1 MANLQKIYSDLDL
14 TFRRLPVT
22 NDVASS
28 YDEQAV
34 VRSVRNLLLTGF
46 YERPFQPNLGSNL
59 NKLLFEPADQLTSN
73 LIESEVRDVISN
85 FEPRVTVNTISVTV
99 SPDENSFNLSMT
111 FFVGNNT
118 RATTVTLLLQ
128 RSRKWLQ
135 IQI

>member
-14 TFRRLPVT
+14 TFKRLPVT
-22 NDVASS
+22 NDVALS
-28 YDEQAV
+28 YDEQSV
-34 VRSVRNLLLTGF
+34 IRSVRNLLLTGF

-73 LIESEVRDVISN
+73 LIESEVRNVISN
-85 FEPRVTVNTISVTV
+85 FEPRVTINTINVTV

-128 RSRKWLQ
+128 RSR
-135 IQI
+135 

>member
-22 NDVASS
+22 NDVALS
-28 YDEQAV
+28 YDDQSV
-34 VRSVRNLLLTGF
+34 IRSVRNLLLTGF

-73 LIESEVRDVISN
+73 LIENEVRNVISN
-85 FEPRVTVNTISVTV
+85 FEPRVTINLINVTIT
-99 SPDENSFNLSMT
+99 PDENSFNLSMT

-128 RSRKWLQ
+128 RSR
-135 IQI
+135 

>member
-22 NDVASS
+22 NDVALS

-73 LIESEVRDVISN
+73 LIESEVRNVISN
-85 FEPRVTVNTISVTV
+85 FEPRVTINSINVTIT
-99 SPDENSFNLSMT
+99 PDENSFNLSMT

-128 RSRKWLQ
+128 RSR
-135 IQI
+135 

>member
-22 NDVASS
+22 NDVALS

-85 FEPRVTVNTISVTV
+85 FEPRVTVNTINVTI

-128 RSRKWLQ
+128 RSR
-135 IQI
+135 

>member
-14 TFRRLPVT
+14 TFRRLHVT
-22 NDVASS
+22 NDVALS
-28 YDEQAV
+28 YDDQAV
-34 VRSVRNLLLTGF
+34 IRSVRNLLLTGF

-73 LIESEVRDVISN
+73 LIESEVRNVISN
-85 FEPRVTVNTISVTV
+85 FEPRVTINSINVTIT
-99 SPDENSFNLSMT
+99 PDENSFNLSMT

-128 RSRKWLQ
+128 RSR
-135 IQI
+135 

>member
-14 TFRRLPVT
+14 TFKKLPVT
-22 NDVASS
+22 NDVALS

-46 YERPFQPNLGSNL
+46 YERPFQPNIGSNL

-85 FEPRVTVNTISVTV
+85 FEPRITVNTINVTI

-128 RSRKWLQ
+128 RSR
-135 IQI
+135 

>member
-22 NDVASS
+22 NDVALS

-85 FEPRVTVNTISVTV
+85 FEPRVTINSINVTIT
-99 SPDENSFNLSMT
+99 PDENSFNLSMT

-128 RSRKWLQ
+128 RSR
-135 IQI
+135 

>member
-22 NDVASS
+22 NDVALS

-34 VRSVRNLLLTGF
+34 IRSVRNLLLTGF

-73 LIESEVRDVISN
+73 LIESEVRNVISN
-85 FEPRVTVNTISVTV
+85 FEPRVTVNTINVTIT
-99 SPDENSFNLSMT
+99 PDENSFNLSMT

-128 RSRKWLQ
+128 RSR
-135 IQI
+135 